1 MAQPAQNLVLEAD
14 ECLTLTPDSSRF
26 KDAVEQ
32 VRPQTIAEV
41 RRILGPSVDAGPNTP
56 GGPCCLAPELSGA
69 FPNPDDLTSTDPQV
83 RFRARQLAQTAASA
97 YVRAAEVSQLKLWE
111 PFLDRFIQITK
122 ASLAIYRFGDID
134 IANGATLT
142 LGPRVQALYA
152 GNIRMH
158 GTGRIVAQGPATIR
172 ATTMS
177 GPTRPL
183 IAATLDTGVFQNA
196 MRSA

>member
-1 MAQPAQNLVLEAD
+1 
-14 ECLTLTPDSSRF
+14 
-26 KDAVEQ
+26 
-32 VRPQTIAEV
+32 
-41 RRILGPSVDAGPNTP
+41 
-56 GGPCCLAPELSGA
+56 
-69 FPNPDDLTSTDPQV
+69 LTSTDPQV

-158 GTGRIVAQGPATIR
+158 GTGRIVAKGPATIR